1 MKDPGK
7 QDNSGSR
14 QLVSL
19 KHLSREWSCSRS
31 TVRRILAAAGIQPF
45 FLSDHRNGTVR
56 YSRSEVDS
64 FLARCRA
71 EEAPW
76 NDKIK

>member
-1 MKDPGK
+1 MKGQKK
-7 QDNSGSR
+7 QDESNSR

-19 KHLSREWSCSRS
+19 AQLSREWSCSRS
-31 TVRRILAAAGIQPF
+31 TVRRILAEAGVQPF

-56 YSRSEVDS
+56 YNRAEVDT

-71 EEAPW
+71 GEAPLK
-76 NDKIK
+76 DKK

>member
-1 MKDPGK
+1 MKGQKK
-7 QDNSGSR
+7 QDNSNSR

-19 KHLSREWSCSRS
+19 AQLSREWSTSRS
-31 TVRRILAAAGIQPF
+31 TVRRILAEAGVQPF

-71 EEAPW
+71 GEVPW
-76 NDKIK
+76 KDEIK